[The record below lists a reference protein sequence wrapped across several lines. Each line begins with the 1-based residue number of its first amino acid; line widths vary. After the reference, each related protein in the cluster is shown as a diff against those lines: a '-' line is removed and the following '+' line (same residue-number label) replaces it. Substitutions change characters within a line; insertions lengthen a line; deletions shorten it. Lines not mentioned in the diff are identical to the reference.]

1 MNAVTRSTWERL
13 SPLLDEFLDLPESGR
28 AGRMAELRAED
39 PKLADALAGM
49 LQHLPEIEREGFM
62 ERPIVPPA
70 PGLEGQVIGPY
81 TLAREIGH
89 GGMGTVWQA
98 RRTDG
103 RYEGDVA
110 FKFLRTGLFGH
121 GDAARFEREGSI
133 LARLSH
139 PHIARLL
146 DAGVTHDGQQ
156 PYLVLEYIDGEPI
169 DKYCERLALPP
180 AARLKL
186 FLDVLSAVAH
196 AHNRLILHRDLKPSN
211 ILVTAS
217 GDVKLLD
224 FGIAKLLDDSSG
236 AGTAPGDVTAL
247 AGNAFTPEYAAPEQL
262 QGGDV
267 TTATDVYALGVLM
280 YTLLGGDH
288 PTNSPTGA
296 PLDRMR
302 AVIDMEPKRLS
313 DSVLKRG
320 GPTARYSVESK
331 KLSRELRGDVD
342 TIVARALKKKP
353 GERYANAAELADD
366 VRRYLAHEP
375 IAARP
380 DARLYRTGKFL
391 RRHWVGVTAAG
402 VAATALGVGG
412 GVALWQAKE
421 AQAQRVQA
429 EGLIEYMLGDLRK
442 KLQPVGRLDILD
454 GVANKALAY
463 YSAQDLNHLD
473 GDSLGRRART
483 LHAIG
488 DIAEQRGKLDEAQRD
503 FEQAART
510 TGELLKRSPTDGQRI
525 FDHSQSAYWL
535 GYLQWSRGRLRSA
548 EAHFREY
555 YTLTER
561 MTLIDPTK
569 FDWQLEKIAAAENV
583 AIDLIDLGQPEE
595 ALATIKTAEAQLS
608 EIVKTHPE
616 EAMDQ
621 ATTIGWIAHAHAA
634 LGHQEQAIEAEQQK
648 IATARKSP
656 DSATNRDVQALI
668 GNGHIEIALWLR
680 NLGRSSEALPM
691 VRLGLS
697 ELIPLTSIDS
707 TNLDQLG
714 EVIWARLVL
723 GEILIDI
730 NERENAKTELDEA
743 NKSLKLLMARPLP
756 RRSWQIAISGYSALL
771 QTRLASAPADFE
783 AAKNVLE
790 SYLSSIDKY
799 ELEGGEIPAED
810 INLVANAEL
819 SYGDTLVRFGR
830 KHEAEKFWSQAKSK
844 LQSGVA
850 HGSPYSMTLAG
861 LANLR
866 LANSQ
871 EAQTWAD
878 RVWGMTYRHPTYV
891 DFLQQLG
898 PSTSRKTSGLSSKG
912 QP

>member
-13 SPLLDEFLDLPESGR
+13 SPLLDEFLDLPEADR
-28 AGRMAELRAED
+28 AARMAELREQD
-39 PKLADALAGM
+39 PKLAEALAGM
-49 LQHLPEIEREGFM
+49 LRQLPEIEREGFM
-62 ERPIVPPA
+62 ERPIVPPT

-81 TLAREIGH
+81 TLTREVGH
-89 GGMGTVWQA
+89 GGMGSVWQA

-169 DKYCERLALPP
+169 DKYCERLALPL

-211 ILVTAS
+211 ILVTGS

-224 FGIAKLLDDSSG
+224 FGIAKLLDDAG
-236 AGTAPGDVTAL
+236 GGGTAPGDVTAL

-280 YTLLGGDH
+280 YVLLGGDH

-320 GPTARYSVESK
+320 GSIGQRSAEIK

-342 TIVARALKKKP
+342 TIVAKALKKKP

-380 DARLYRTGKFL
+380 DARLYRAGKFL

-402 VAATALGVGG
+402 VAATALGIGG
-412 GVALWQAKE
+412 SVALWQARE

-442 KLQPVGRLDILD
+442 KLQPVGRLDLLD
-454 GVANKALAY
+454 GIAEKALTY
-463 YSAQDLNHLD
+463 YSAQDINRLD
-473 GDSLGRRART
+473 ASSLGRRAQT
-483 LHAIG
+483 LQLMG
-488 DIAEQRGKLDEAQRD
+488 NLAEQRGNLEIAQRD
-503 FEQAART
+503 FKEAAAS
-510 TGELLKRSPTDGQRI
+510 TGELLLRHPSDGQRI
-525 FDHSQSAYWL
+525 FDHSQSTYWL
-535 GYLQWSRGRLRSA
+535 GYLKWRRGRLHEA
-548 EAHFREY
+548 EADFREY
-555 YTLTER
+555 YDLTAR
-561 MTLIDPTK
+561 MTRTDPTN
-569 FDWQLEKIAAAENV
+569 FDWRLEKVAAAENV
-583 AIDLIDLGQPEE
+583 GIALQDLGRSRE
-595 ALATIKTAEAQLS
+595 ALDAITTARIELAD
-608 EIVKTHPE
+608 IVKTHPAE
-616 EAMDQ
+616 LTDE
-621 ATTIGWIAHAHAA
+621 ATTVGWIAKVQAS
-634 LGHQEQAIEAEQQK
+634 LGQNEKAIASNLEKMA
-648 IATARKSP
+648 IASSSP
-656 DSATNRDVQALI
+656 DAKTNKNVKFLI
-668 GNGHIEIALWLR
+668 GNGHLEIAHWMR
-680 NLGRSSEALPM
+680 NLGRSSDALPI
-691 VRLGLS
+691 VRESIS
-697 ELIPLTSIDS
+697 ELLSLTTLDPSNLDWLAESVSAQILLGNILKDLGDVSSARVALNEARQRLKILLDRPTPKRNWQTVLLGESTLLNARLTSSSSTPPDS
-707 TNLDQLG
+707 GRDLSN
-714 EVIWARLVL
+714 
-723 GEILIDI
+723 
-730 NERENAKTELDEA
+730 
-743 NKSLKLLMARPLP
+743 
-756 RRSWQIAISGYSALL
+756 Y
-771 QTRLASAPADFE
+771 
-783 AAKNVLE
+783 LE
-790 SYLSSIDKY
+790 KIQKY
-799 ELEGGEIPAED
+799 EDDGGEIATDDNVLVTNVEMVEGDVLRSIGQTDAAQKAWDRAE
-810 INLVANAEL
+810 
-819 SYGDTLVRFGR
+819 VRLRPIAASGR
-830 KHEAEKFWSQAKSK
+830 PDA
-844 LQSGVA
+844 
-850 HGSPYSMTLAG
+850 MTLLG
-861 LANLR
+861 LVNFR
-866 LANSQ
+866 LKKTK
-871 EAQTWAD
+871 EARAWAD
-878 RVWGMTYRHPTYV
+878 RVGGTTYRHPDYAE
-891 DFLQQLG
+891 LLG
-898 PSTSRKTSGLSSKG
+898 MLGR
-912 QP
+912 